1 VYLSLTI
8 TMNTSNQSVTPYACP
23 RRHTLPSR

>member
-23 RRHTLPSR
+23 KHTLPSR